1 MPAHPDGL
9 TKREVQVLNIVAD
22 GKTSQ
27 EIAEY

>member
-9 TKREVQVLNIVAD
+9 TKREAEALNIVAD